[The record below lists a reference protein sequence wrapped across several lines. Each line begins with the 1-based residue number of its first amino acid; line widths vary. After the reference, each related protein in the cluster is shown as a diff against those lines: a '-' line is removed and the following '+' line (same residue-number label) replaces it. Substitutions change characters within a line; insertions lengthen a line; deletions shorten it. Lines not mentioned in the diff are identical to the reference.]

1 MLVVVDKDMM
11 TFYEN
16 EDVMTYVLTVMNMV
30 SMLYHDSTLGNAINI
45 RIVNLMLM
53 DYQEVTNMYLV
64 VFH

>member
-53 DYQEVTNMYLV
+53 DYQEVTIMHL
-64 VFH
+64 